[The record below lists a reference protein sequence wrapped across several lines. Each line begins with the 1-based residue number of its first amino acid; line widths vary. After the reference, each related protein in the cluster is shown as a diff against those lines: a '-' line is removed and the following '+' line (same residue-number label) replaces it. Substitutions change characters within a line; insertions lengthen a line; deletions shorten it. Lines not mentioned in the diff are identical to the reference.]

1 MKISVKLASIV
12 AILAISMCSVAP
24 AGFIRFKRPSNGG
37 NGNSGGGKSSAPDPV
52 LANTIWTGI
61 GTLTIDKVYFKNAK
75 DQQRTA
81 IVSPTLNVRM
91 EIWFRTERTFTVLV
105 DTTYL
110 DYAPEH
116 RVYEPLLGDQL
127 DLNYVRGPFQ
137 SYGYVHGPLYGYR
150 STGTLDPTKH
160 TFVGDHDA
168 QSPPDDPND
177 LPECTTKVSGSY
189 YFTGTG
195 EDRTLVPSVT
205 AVQVPFNTEGV
216 VFNNATCTGVFTKVT
231 SRTVASE
238 VDKHKEW
245 EWKHKEWT
253 LPDSA
258 SMPVF

>member
-1 MKISVKLASIV
+1 MKISVKLTSIV

-127 DLNYVRGPFQ
+127 DLNYVRGP
-137 SYGYVHGPLYGYR
+137 LYGYR

-216 VFNNATCTGVFTKVT
+216 VFNNATCTGVFRKDT

-245 EWKHKEWT
+245 V
-253 LPDSA
+253 LRDSA
-258 SMPVF
+258 SLPVF